1 MSVLP
6 KKRGANA
13 QAGRGPATIL
23 HDLSHKGRVLSERS
37 NTGQKRKPSGARHVS
52 RGDMFVSADDGDAN
66 SSFAEDA
73 IHFHEN
79 RSTIMLNFEEWIKL
93 STDNK
98 ITSKNS
104 WHFALIDYFH
114 DLNVIKDGDNI
125 NFQRASATLDGC
137 VKIYLSRVESA
148 ALETGKLLSGLATK
162 RGQLELEQMP
172 LDDENGGENEDPEAA
187 TGRKE
192 RRLNRVVEST
202 LVPFEA
208 IQIKKLDQEL
218 AIDPLFK
225 KALAE
230 FDEGGAKSLLLNT
243 LNIDSS
249 GRVVFDATTNPMNTL
264 NEGISLDSETN
275 SGVSVDPET
284 GSQFGSHDANLN
296 QALDLSSLLR
306 ILYDDTD
313 LETCVISPSMNQLKA
328 VLEDV
333 NKARSI
339 LTDVNSK
346 FMADEEEE
354 RKSIHAETDPGF
366 PPDDDLGGMD
376 FDDHGSPDGLAALEE
391 ELHNHVPFGPEP
403 LEENTSSHVVSR
415 EKVLDQDLMAYF
427 DERMKTNWRGPEHWR
442 VAALRQSKNVGQ
454 NLPAANVANAA
465 ETARKPRKEQV
476 VIDFFAED
484 DDEAIED
491 MFRKSKNQFL
501 IAKRPEER
509 RSANLHIL
517 PDDIRFN
524 SQKLV
529 TLFLKPNK
537 TIVTFSRKSKDV
549 IPIGFQ
555 QDEGE
560 PAAYT
565 DEQFFADKYE
575 QREHDAAEE
584 ERQEKLA
591 LSFHQAEMED
601 CENENYGEIDFNDV
615 LGGMDG
621 PLQEDLGENKDE
633 LHSQLFGGGRKAR
646 PEYVNY
652 SRVAKRVD
660 IKLLKDN
667 LWKSIK
673 IEDSEKSVEPE
684 ESEEATALVPPPQA
698 EDANKKKT
706 FKDVVDVIGTMYRPD
721 EKKDLSTSFCFIC
734 LLHLANEHGLSFE
747 ATDLHDNMVISGF

>member
-6 KKRGANA
+6 KKRGAHK
-13 QAGRGPATIL
+13 QTGRGSSSVL
-23 HDLSHKGRVLSERS
+23 HDLSNKGRNLSERVVS
-37 NTGQKRKPSGARHVS
+37 GQRRKPSGARHVS
-52 RGDMFVSADDGDAN
+52 RGDMFVSHEEDAN

-79 RSTIMLNFEEWIKL
+79 RSTIMSNFEEWIKL

-137 VKIYLSRVESA
+137 VKIYSSRVESA
-148 ALETGKLLSGLATK
+148 ASETGKLLSGLATK
-162 RGQLELEQMP
+162 RGQLELEQAS
-172 LDDENGGENEDPEAA
+172 DDETEAA
-187 TGRKE
+187 GETDPVTGKKE
-192 RRLNRVVEST
+192 RKKISRIVEST

-208 IQIKKLDQEL
+208 VQIKKLDQEL

-249 GRVVFDATTNPMNTL
+249 GRVVFDATTNPMN
-264 NEGISLDSETN
+264 SEHVTEHIQD
-275 SGVSVDPET
+275 DP
-284 GSQFGSHDANLN
+284 DAMDD
-296 QALDLSSLLR
+296 APEEPEDAILDLSSLQNM
-306 ILYDDTD
+306 LYAETDDLSTYQ
-313 LETCVISPSMNQLKA
+313 ISPSMEQLKA
-328 VLEDV
+328 VLSDV

-346 FMADEEEE
+346 FMAEEEE
-354 RKSIHAETDPGF
+354 KEEEQQN
-366 PPDDDLGGMD
+366 PPPLENDDMPD
-376 FDDHGSPDGLAALEE
+376 FDAGVEFDDEDVPDAGLARYEE
-391 ELHNHVPFGPEP
+391 ELQHEPFGPETQP
-403 LEENTSSHVVSR
+403 PERISR
-415 EKVLDQDLMAYF
+415 EKVLDSDLMAYF

-442 VAALRQSKNVGQ
+442 VTALKKSKSIGPVQSSQ
-454 NLPAANVANAA
+454 APAASEQQPKRA
-465 ETARKPRKEQV
+465 KKEQV
-476 VIDFFAED
+476 IIDFFTED
-484 DDEAIED
+484 DDDVIED
-491 MFRKSKNQFL
+491 MFRKSKNQFQ
-501 IAKRPEER
+501 ISKRPEER
-509 RSANLHIL
+509 RSSDMHIL
-517 PDDIRFN
+517 PEDIQFN

-529 TLFLKPNK
+529 TLFLKPSK
-537 TIVTFSRKSKDV
+537 TISTFTKRARASGPSSVD
-549 IPIGFQ
+549 G
-555 QDEGE
+555 GN
-560 PAAYT
+560 AYT
-565 DEQFFADKYE
+565 DEQYFAEKYE
-575 QREHDAAEE
+575 ERERDIAEE

-601 CENENYGEIDFNDV
+601 CDNDNYGGIDFNDV
-615 LGGMDG
+615 LDAGDG
-621 PLQEDLGENKDE
+621 PILEDLAESKEDLN
-633 LHSQLFGGGRKAR
+633 SQVLMRKAR

-673 IEDSEKSVEPE
+673 VEDE
-684 ESEEATALVPPPQA
+684 ESNGMDEPRQESPEAN
-698 EDANKKKT
+698 EDAKQKS
-706 FKDVVDVIGTMYRPD
+706 FKDVVDVIGTMYRSE

-747 ATDLHDNMVISGF
+747 PTESYDNMIISGF

>member
-6 KKRGANA
+6 KKRGAKK
-13 QAGRGPATIL
+13 QAGRGSNTIL
-23 HDLSHKGRVLSERS
+23 HDLSNKGRVLTERVLS
-37 NTGQKRKPSGARHVS
+37 GAKRRPSGTRHVS
-52 RGDMFVSADDGDAN
+52 RGDMFVTHDDTDAN

-79 RSTIMLNFEEWIKL
+79 KSTIMSNFEEWIKL

-137 VKIYLSRVESA
+137 VKIYSSRVESA
-148 ALETGKLLSGLATK
+148 ASETGKLLSGLATK
-162 RGQLELEQMP
+162 RGQLELENMP
-172 LDDENGGENEDPEAA
+172 SDDENEDGTEDPDPTA
-187 TGRKE
+187 GKKE
-192 RRLNRVVEST
+192 RKMNRVVEST

-249 GRVVFDATTNPMNTL
+249 GRVVFDATTNPMNSKT
-264 NEGISLDSETN
+264 EETHTEDDASEMPAP
-275 SGVSVDPET
+275 GFET
-284 GSQFGSHDANLN
+284 ETDEP
-296 QALDLSSLLR
+296 ALDLSVLQH
-306 ILYDDTD
+306 ILYEETSD
-313 LETCVISPSMNQLKA
+313 LSTYEISPSMNQLKA
-328 VLEDV
+328 VLSDV

-346 FMADEEEE
+346 FMADEEDE
-354 RKSIHAETDPGF
+354 RKSLQADDQQSN
-366 PPDDDLGGMD
+366 PDFDLGMD
-376 FDDHGSPDGLAALEE
+376 FDDNESPDMGLEKFEE
-391 ELHNHVPFGPEP
+391 ELQNQTSGPTD
-403 LEENTSSHVVSR
+403 EETQASQVVSR
-415 EKVLDQDLMAYF
+415 EKVLDSDLMAYF

-442 VAALRQSKNVGQ
+442 VTALKRSKNIGQ
-454 NLPAANVANAA
+454 STQPLPATSSVDVP
-465 ETARKPRKEQV
+465 KKHKKEQV
-476 VIDFFAED
+476 LIDFFAEE
-484 DDEAIED
+484 DDEMIEEI
-491 MFRKSKNQFL
+491 FRKSKNQYQ
-501 IAKRPEER
+501 ISKRPEER
-509 RSANLHIL
+509 KSETSHIL
-517 PDDIRFN
+517 PEDMQFN

-529 TLFLKPNK
+529 NLFLKPNK
-537 TIVTFSRKSKDV
+537 TIVTFSKKAKSLASSGLRED
-549 IPIGFQ
+549 
-555 QDEGE
+555 GE
-560 PAAYT
+560 LNAYT
-565 DEQFFADKYE
+565 DEQYFADKYQE
-575 QREHDAAEE
+575 REKDMAEE

-591 LSFHQAEMED
+591 LSFHQAELED
-601 CENENYGEIDFNDV
+601 CDNDNYGGLDFNDI
-615 LGGMDG
+615 LDGGDG
-621 PLQEDLGENKDE
+621 PLQEDLGESKDD
-633 LHSQLFGGGRKAR
+633 LGSQIFAGTRKAR

-673 IEDSEKSVEPE
+673 IEEE
-684 ESEEATALVPPPQA
+684 ESEKEKPRDSETPEPQLG
-698 EDANKKKT
+698 EDSKQKS
-706 FKDVVDVIGTMYRPD
+706 FKEVVDVIGTMYRPE

-734 LLHLANEHGLSFE
+734 LLHLANEHGLSINSTE
-747 ATDLHDNMVISGF
+747 LNDNLVITGF